1 MRIFYLLLFS
11 TLSCSVF
18 SQTFQTGTITLTFND
33 VSRSG
38 GFGSGGGPG
47 RQIQTEVYYPATIA
61 GSNVAVASG
70 SFPVVVFGHGFVM
83 DWSSYDNVFSALS
96 KRGYIVALPRTEGG
110 FSPSH
115 ADFGL
120 DLALVGNKLM
130 QLNITNT
137 LAPIFISKVDQKLA
151 IAGHSMGGGSSFL
164 AAKNNP
170 NLTCL
175 FNFAA
180 AQTNPTSSN
189 AAKQVY
195 VPTLIIGGQTDCV
208 APSSTNQDKMWD
220 STAASKKYEVVIK
233 NLTHCDF
240 GNGTNFNCL
249 FGQNSSNCPNTVSNL
264 TALNLYMN
272 FVNPFLDF
280 NLKDICNEGTRF
292 MDSLNLSQVI
302 FSKKQLGVLVCA
314 PLYLKERESLGL
326 IKMFPNPVKDIL
338 VFEGI
343 IEKDIKVE
351 VLTMLGQISKAK
363 ILTSENK
370 MRVDLSDLSSGV
382 YLIKLSDSNTF
393 ILKRIVKE

>member
-1 MRIFYLLLFS
+1 
-11 TLSCSVF
+11 
-18 SQTFQTGTITLTFND
+18 
-33 VSRSG
+33 
-38 GFGSGGGPG
+38 
-47 RQIQTEVYYPATIA
+47 
-61 GSNVAVASG
+61 
-70 SFPVVVFGHGFVM
+70 
-83 DWSSYDNVFSALS
+83 
-96 KRGYIVALPRTEGG
+96 
-110 FSPSH
+110 
-115 ADFGL
+115 
-120 DLALVGNKLM
+120 
-130 QLNITNT
+130 
-137 LAPIFISKVDQKLA
+137 
-151 IAGHSMGGGSSFL
+151 
-164 AAKNNP
+164 
-170 NLTCL
+170 
-175 FNFAA
+175 
-180 AQTNPTSSN
+180 
-189 AAKQVY
+189 VY

>member
-115 ADFGL
+115 SDFGL

-130 QLNITNT
+130 LLNITNT

>member
-115 ADFGL
+115 SDFGL